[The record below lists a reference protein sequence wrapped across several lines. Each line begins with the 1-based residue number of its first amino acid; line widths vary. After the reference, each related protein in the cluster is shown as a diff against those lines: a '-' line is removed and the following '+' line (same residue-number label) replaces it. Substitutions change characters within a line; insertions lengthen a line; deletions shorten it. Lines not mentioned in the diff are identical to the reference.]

1 LKLHDLDWQEVLG
14 ALPRWE
20 ALSPAARRAFVAIRP
35 GQGFTLE
42 SLETGGELRDAGL
55 LVAPTG
61 RGTLYALD
69 SRFRPLLIAL
79 RAADRLAPL
88 SEPAL
93 RQMYL
98 EDQLTALQAY
108 RIAAPGRGYYEPR
121 DRKLAAEVVSSI
133 AWLRGFLA
141 AESHP
146 EVMKWEEARI
156 GTEDRPRLVFPAVAA
171 ALRALVTELAGHPR
185 GVPLSKIGELLP
197 DTSPHNLAAGLAAG
211 LRYLLVFV
219 SMRRDASVVVGL
231 LPGVAVR
238 AAGPLPPP
246 RPVQAGEVFAAP
258 FRAGD
263 MVAVLVEAATEPIAL
278 RAADRSMYVR
288 SQRAIAARLAMVPP
302 WVERFAARSH
312 LLMPAKPAAGDGDSA
327 DATERIESAAE
338 LASQLRLA
346 RVESPG
352 GRPRYAP
359 TRSGR
364 AWLNRGAGERL
375 REVLSALRKLPQR
388 VPSAHGGTS
397 GPDFFGAPLGF
408 PLDGVKID
416 VRGALSAA
424 FLAVPGGELVSA
436 NDFIHY
442 HARERNPFL
451 GPDGPLI
458 PANHYWR
465 ATPHTAEGWENAW
478 GGVLLGFLATRLVPL
493 GCATLAESGKGD
505 VAFGLTGAGR
515 YLLGETDDFEIPVE
529 PGGEVVVQPDFEII
543 FLAPAPHAEAE
554 LGRIA
559 DRTGAGVGALFRL
572 TRASVLRAVEQGMSA
587 DRVLGVLQSTSGG
600 KVPANVA
607 RQVRDWAQSARTV
620 HVATAVLVDCP
631 DAETA
636 ARVRAVAGAQVTAVT
651 PTLLR
656 VVGDAKTRTALFKRL
671 RERGIF
677 VAAADP

>member
-1 LKLHDLDWQEVLG
+1 LKLHDLDWQEVLD

-20 ALSPAARRAFVAIRP
+20 ALSPGARRAFVGIRP

-42 SLETGGELRDAGL
+42 SVEAGGELRDAGL

-61 RGTLYALD
+61 SGTLYALD

-88 SEPAL
+88 SGPAL
-93 RQMYL
+93 RQAYL
-98 EDQLTALQAY
+98 DDQLSSLQAY
-108 RIAAPGRGYYEPR
+108 RIAAPGRGYYQPR
-121 DRKLAAEVVSSI
+121 DRQLAADTVSSI

-141 AESHP
+141 AETHP
-146 EVMKWEEARI
+146 EMVKWEEARM
-156 GTEDRPRLVFPAVAA
+156 TAEDRPRLVFPAVAA
-171 ALRALVTELAGHPR
+171 ALRTLLAELARHPR
-185 GVPLSKIGELLP
+185 GVPLSKVGELVP
-197 DTSPHNLAAGLAAG
+197 DTSLHNVAAGLAAG

-231 LPGVAVR
+231 LPGVAAR

-246 RPVQAGEVFAAP
+246 GPVQAGEVFAEP
-258 FRAGD
+258 FRVGD

-288 SQRAIAARLAMVPP
+288 SQRAIAARLTTVPP
-302 WVERFAARSH
+302 WVERFAAGGYP
-312 LLMPAKPAAGDGDSA
+312 LMPGKAGSGNGDSA
-327 DATERIESAAE
+327 DVTGRVEYAAE

-346 RVESPG
+346 RVESSG
-352 GRPRYAP
+352 DRLQYAP

-364 AWLNRGAGERL
+364 AWLNLGTGERL

-388 VPSAHGGTS
+388 VPAGLGGTS

-424 FLAVPGGELVSA
+424 FLAVPAGELVSA
-436 NDFIHY
+436 TDFIHY

-458 PANHYWR
+458 PPSQYWR

-478 GGVLLGFLATRLVPL
+478 GGVLLGFLSKRLVPL
-493 GCATLAESGKGD
+493 GCATLGQAGNRD
-505 VAFGLTGAGR
+505 VAFGLTDAGR
-515 YLLGETDDFEIPVE
+515 YLLGAIEDFEIPAE

-559 DRTGAGVGALFRL
+559 ERAGAGVGALFRL
-572 TRASVLRAVEQGMSA
+572 TRASVLRAVEQG
-587 DRVLGVLQSTSGG
+587 
-600 KVPANVA
+600 
-607 RQVRDWAQSARTV
+607 
-620 HVATAVLVDCP
+620 CP
-631 DAETA
+631 QTRCLASYSPRRA
-636 ARVRAVAGAQVTAVT
+636 ARSPPTSRGRCATGRSPRARCKSPRPYSWIVR
-651 PTLLR
+651 
-656 VVGDAKTRTALFKRL
+656 TRKRPPAC
-671 RERGIF
+671 ERRP
-677 VAAADP
+677 AHRSRR

>member
-1 LKLHDLDWQEVLG
+1 MKLHDLDWQEVLD

-20 ALSPAARRAFVAIRP
+20 ALSPKARRAFVAIRP

-42 SLETGGELRDAGL
+42 SLGAGDELRDAGL

-88 SEPAL
+88 SGPAL
-93 RQMYL
+93 RQAYL
-98 EDQLTALQAY
+98 DDQLSSLQAY
-108 RIAAPGRGYYEPR
+108 RIAAPGRGYYQPR
-121 DRKLAAEVVSSI
+121 DRQLAADTVSSI
-133 AWLRGFLA
+133 AWLRGFLS

-146 EVMKWEEARI
+146 EVMKWEEPRLTA
-156 GTEDRPRLVFPAVAA
+156 EDRPRLVFPAVAA
-171 ALRALVTELAGHPR
+171 ALRALLAELARHPR
-185 GVPLSKIGELLP
+185 GVPLSKVGELVP
-197 DTSPHNLAAGLAAG
+197 GTSLHNLAAGLAAG

-231 LPGVAVR
+231 LPGVAAR

-246 RPVQAGEVFAAP
+246 GPVQAGEVFAAP
-258 FRAGD
+258 FRVAD

-288 SQRAIAARLAMVPP
+288 SQRAIAARLAVVPP
-302 WVERFAARSH
+302 WVERFAAGGYP
-312 LLMPAKPAAGDGDSA
+312 LMPEKAGAGDGDSA
-327 DATERIESAAE
+327 GALGRIEDAAE

-346 RVESPG
+346 RVESSG
-352 GRPRYAP
+352 DRLQYAP

-364 AWLNRGAGERL
+364 AWLNLGAGERL
-375 REVLSALRKLPQR
+375 KAALSALRALRQR
-388 VPSAHGGTS
+388 VPAQSGGL
-397 GPDFFGAPLGF
+397 DFFGAPLGF

-416 VRGALSAA
+416 LRAALSAA
-424 FLAVPGGELVSA
+424 FLAVPAGELVSA
-436 NDFIHY
+436 TGFIHY

-458 PANHYWR
+458 SASPYWS
-465 ATPHTAEGWENAW
+465 ATPHTPEGWENAW
-478 GGVLLGFLATRLVPL
+478 GRVLLGFLAARLVPL
-493 GCATLAESGKGD
+493 GCATLGQAGERD
-505 VAFGLTGAGR
+505 VAFGLTDAGR
-515 YLLGETDDFEIPVE
+515 YLLGETEDFEIPAE
-529 PGGEVVVQPDFEII
+529 PAGGKVVVQPDFEII

-559 DRTGAGVGALFRL
+559 ERTGSGVGALFRL
-572 TRASVLRAVEQGMSA
+572 TRASVLRAVEQGMAA
-587 DRVLGVLQSTSGG
+587 DQVLGVLRSTSGG

-631 DAETA
+631 DEETA
-636 ARVRAVAGAQVTAVT
+636 ARVRAVAGTQVTAVT

-656 VVGDAKTRTALFKRL
+656 VSGDAKARAALVKRL
-671 RERGIF
+671 REKGIF
-677 VAAADP
+677 VAASDR

>member
-1 LKLHDLDWQEVLG
+1 MKLHELDWQEVLE

-20 ALSPAARRAFVAIRP
+20 ALSPAARRAFIGIRP

-42 SLETGGELRDAGL
+42 SLDGGAELRDAGL

-69 SRFRPLLIAL
+69 SRLRPLLIAL

-93 RQMYL
+93 RQAYL
-98 EDQLTALQAY
+98 DDQMNSLQAL

-121 DRKLAAEVVSSI
+121 DRKLAAEVVSSV

-141 AESHP
+141 AGSHA
-146 EVMKWEEARI
+146 EMMKWEEARM
-156 GTEDRPRLVFPAVAA
+156 TAEDRPRLVFPAVAA
-171 ALRALVTELAGHPR
+171 ALRALVTELARHPR
-185 GVPLSKIGELLP
+185 GVPLSKIRELVP
-197 DTSPHNLAAGLAAG
+197 ETSPHNLTAALAAG

-246 RPVQAGEVFAAP
+246 GPVQAGEVFAAP
-258 FRAGD
+258 FRVGD

-288 SQRAIAARLAMVPP
+288 SQRAIAARLATAPS
-302 WVERFAARSH
+302 WVERFASTGYP
-312 LLMPAKPAAGDGDSA
+312 LITGKAGAGEGDSA
-327 DATERIESAAE
+327 DATKRIESAAE
-338 LASQLRLA
+338 LASLLRLA
-346 RVESPG
+346 RVESSG
-352 GRPRYAP
+352 GRLQYAS

-364 AWLNRGAGERL
+364 AWLNVGAGERL
-375 REVLSALRKLPQR
+375 KAVLSALRALSQR
-388 VPSAHGGTS
+388 VPSAHGSAG

-408 PLDGVKID
+408 AVDGAKID
-416 VRGALSAA
+416 LRDALSAA
-424 FLAVPGGELVSA
+424 FLSVPAGEMVSA
-436 NDFIHY
+436 TDFIHY

-451 GPDGPLI
+451 GAEGPLL
-458 PANHYWR
+458 PASHYWR
-465 ATPHTAEGWENAW
+465 GTPHTVEGWENAW
-478 GGVLLGFLATRLVPL
+478 GGMLLGFLASRLVPL
-493 GCATLAESGKGD
+493 GCATLAQAGKHD
-505 VAFGLTGAGR
+505 VAFGLTDAGR
-515 YLLGETDDFEIPVE
+515 YLLGEAEDFEIPAE
-529 PGGEVVVQPDFEII
+529 PGGGDVVVQPDFEVV

-554 LGRIA
+554 LGRMA
-559 DRTGAGVGALFRL
+559 ERTGSGVGAIFRL
-572 TRASVLRAVEQGMSA
+572 TRASIFRAAEQGMSA
-587 DRVLGVLQSTSGG
+587 DQVLDTLRSASRGEI
-600 KVPANVA
+600 PANVL
-607 RQVRDWAQSARTV
+607 RQVRDWVQSARTV
-620 HVATAVLVDCP
+620 HIAPAVLINCP

-636 ARVRAVAGAQVTAVT
+636 ARVRALGGAHVTPVS

-656 VVGDAKTRTALFKRL
+656 LDGDAKMHAALVKRL

-677 VAAADP
+677 VAST